1 MTIAERILA
10 KTPLPT
16 HLDSATIR
24 ARVAQQIREQAFF
37 SAQMTL
43 GGYLKDLQRLL
54 AAYADGQMDASQVR
68 IRARAK
74 LDELGFSTV
83 ATGLQDP
90 RSPARLNLI
99 LKTNEQMAAGMA
111 QRDLGADPLLA
122 KAFPAWELVSGGFRK
137 VHRTDWPRRWQAAG
151 DAVAWRGALKGKR
164 MVALKT
170 SPIWQALGEGA
181 GGFTDTLGNPYPP
194 FAYGSSYEWSELSI
208 LEAQD
213 LGLLPK
219 PDSALNAAY
228 RKPKSLPKHC
238 TKDGGFLT
246 KEGDCKKCDERG
258 GGGKYK
264 AMPQLETKQEKR
276 MQMCRTLRSV
286 YDATMDDHVDVQTLL
301 DEKISLEDALQ
312 KGFEIKTM
320 DGSRIIFTERY
331 NTKYVGGDRKYGAD
345 PNRMSLIMPAVKKA
359 ALLQAVSHSGGQTAY
374 VERGDGHKGK
384 WLVVI
389 VDEETQ
395 IGYTVMRSEKYYIEE
410 HFGLNPIGGGTPK
423 H

>member
-16 HLDSATIR
+16 HLGSATIR

-74 LDELGFSTV
+74 LDELGFSTA

-170 SPIWQALGEGA
+170 SPIWAALGQGA
-181 GGFTDTLGNPYPP
+181 GGFKDTLGNPYPP
-194 FAYGSSYEWSELSI
+194 FAFGSSYEWSELSI

-213 LGLLPK
+213 LGLVPK
-219 PDSALNAAY
+219 PDSALNKRDDHGHFAKTEGEACTHEKGKQVKERKQTIQTGYKGKCSQKEAADLLNAGF
-228 RKPKSLPKHC
+228 SI
-238 TKDGGFLT
+238 KDG
-246 KEGDCKKCDERG
+246 EGQGVRFDRFARDHYEKGLRRKDNQPKPEN
-258 GGGKYK
+258 
-264 AMPQLETKQEKR
+264 LE
-276 MQMCRTLRSV
+276 
-286 YDATMDDHVDVQTLL
+286 LL
-301 DEKISLEDALQ
+301 PVAI
-312 KGFEIKTM
+312 
-320 DGSRIIFTERY
+320 
-331 NTKYVGGDRKYGAD
+331 
-345 PNRMSLIMPAVKKA
+345 
-359 ALLQAVSHSGGQTAY
+359 
-374 VERGDGHKGK
+374 
-384 WLVVI
+384 
-389 VDEETQ
+389 
-395 IGYTVMRSEKYYIEE
+395 YTVRHGECTLKFPKGTTPDY
-410 HFGLNPIGGGTPK
+410 LNPPKGTQRVYSMQYGRERMK
-423 H
+423 VYVYVDSGKVSGWHTEK